1 MMSDYMGT
9 DYFAIGDLFSEEEL
23 GIQKMTHNFVQR
35 EFMPIIHE
43 HHQNE
48 TFPADVIPKLAKLGL
63 LGANLSEEYGC
74 AGINSVAYGLVM
86 QELERGDSGLRSFVS
101 VQGALVMYPIWRFG
115 SEDQKKKWLP
125 RLASGEAVGCFGL
138 TEPDYGSN
146 PAGMITKFRRE
157 GDHYILNGTKMWIT
171 NGTLADVALV
181 WARGENDIIKGF
193 LIEKKTQGFTSRK
206 MTGKLSLRASDTG
219 ELLFD
224 DCRVREND
232 VLPEVAGLKSP
243 LSCLTQTRYGLAW
256 GAIGS
261 AMACYETALEY
272 AKERVQFDKPIGAFQ
287 LTQKKL
293 VDMLTEITK
302 GQLLVYQ
309 LGRIKDKGK
318 LRPQQVSMAKMNNV
332 AMARDVARSAREI
345 LGANGIME
353 EYDVMRHLM
362 NMETVS
368 TYEGTHEIHTLAIG
382 SDVTGFDAF
391 R

>member
-1 MMSDYMGT
+1 MSDYMGT

-125 RLASGEAVGCFGL
+125 RLASGETVGCFGL

-193 LIEKKTQGFTSRK
+193 LIEKKTPGFTSRK

-232 VLPEVAGLKSP
+232 VLPEVEGLKSP
-243 LSCLTQTRYGLAW
+243 LSCLTQARYGLAW

>member
-193 LIEKKTQGFTSRK
+193 LIEKKTPGFTSRK

-232 VLPEVAGLKSP
+232 VLPEVEGLKSP
-243 LSCLTQTRYGLAW
+243 LSCLTQARYGLAW

>member
-193 LIEKKTQGFTSRK
+193 LIEKKTPGFTSRK

-243 LSCLTQTRYGLAW
+243 LSCLTQARYGLAW

>member
-1 MMSDYMGT
+1 MSDYMGT

-193 LIEKKTQGFTSRK
+193 LIEKKTPGFTSRK

-232 VLPEVAGLKSP
+232 VLPEVEGLKSP
-243 LSCLTQTRYGLAW
+243 LSCLTQARYGLAW